1 MSKGYVIVAQNNL
14 DYNYRIAPNH
24 DLLPQYEGI
33 YVDVWYKE
41 MDYIKGQH
49 IYNNGSVYKVNKTS
63 KTFTN
68 FEELDLKLIIKNVRL
83 IDDENTRLDFHRAH
97 TNDLVLSN
105 NNLYTVKQQDNKIP
119 YELTSIYKGIH
130 VDVYYDKHVT

>member
-14 DYNYRIAPNH
+14 DYDYRIAPNH
-24 DLLPQYEGI
+24 DLVPQYEGI

-68 FEELDLKLIIKNVRL
+68 FEELDLKLI
-83 IDDENTRLDFHRAH
+83 
-97 TNDLVLSN
+97 
-105 NNLYTVKQQDNKIP
+105 
-119 YELTSIYKGIH
+119 
-130 VDVYYDKHVT
+130 